1 MMYRIFSVLA
11 LSVLS
16 TTTYAQTITLDE
28 AIAQGLRN
36 RPELKAREVQIRIAE
51 GENDKLRAQWL
62 PQVNASADLRWNTEL
77 QTSVLPVGQFGL
89 PGVAADA
96 TQEIQIGVPFN
107 NALSVQAEQ
116 KIYDANRRIDRQIN
130 AAQVESQQAAL
141 SQESRDIRFAITEA
155 YYAAV
160 FNREKM
166 DLARQ
171 ALDRAQLNLRV
182 AQNQLQAGAVL
193 PNDVD
198 RLALDLSNAQLSL
211 KKAEQDYSL
220 SVKRLQYQMGA
231 SPDGGIQLSE
241 SISALLTDTLALINR
256 IEQRPE
262 ILSENIA
269 LRLNALNRDKQ
280 LARRLPTVSAYGNYT
295 LLQLSETFNPVA
307 SGTWFPYSFIGV
319 KATVPIFDG
328 RQARLGAREFALRQE
343 INRYNL
349 DRLRAGFNFDAT
361 AQASAMQQARL
372 DVEES
377 RKNVQLAR
385 QLLATDQ
392 LRFEQGV
399 LKQTDLK
406 NSEFALQ
413 TAENN
418 YLNAVYAFLVARL
431 NYEKSL

>member
-1 MMYRIFSVLA
+1 MLRSISVLL

-16 TTTYAQTITLDE
+16 AATYAQTITLDE

-36 RPELKAREVQIRIAE
+36 RPELKAQEVQIRIAE
-51 GENDKLRAQWL
+51 GEKDKLRAQWL
-62 PQVNASADLRWNTEL
+62 PQLSASADLRWNTEL
-77 QTSVLPVGQFGL
+77 QTSVLPIGQFGL
-89 PGVAADA
+89 PGVPSDA

-107 NALSVQAEQ
+107 NALGVQAEQ

-130 AAQVESQQAAL
+130 AAQVESRQIAL
-141 SQESRDIRFAITEA
+141 SQETRDIRFAITEA

-160 FNREKM
+160 FNREKRE
-166 DLARQ
+166 LARQ
-171 ALDRAQLNLRV
+171 ALDRAQLNLRT
-182 AQNQLQAGAVL
+182 AENQLQAGAAL

-198 RLALDLSNAQLSL
+198 RLALDVSNAQLAL
-211 KKAEQDYSL
+211 KKVEQDYAL

-231 SPDGGIQLSE
+231 APDGSLQLSE
-241 SISALLTDTLALINR
+241 NVAALLTDTVLLVNR

-269 LRLNALNRDKQ
+269 LRLNALNREKQ

-307 SGTWFPYSFIGV
+307 ADTWFPYSFIGV
-319 KATVPIFDG
+319 KASVPIFDG
-328 RQARLGAREFALRQE
+328 RQASLSAREFALRQDV
-343 INRYNL
+343 NRYNL
-349 DRLRAGFNFDAT
+349 DRLRANFNFEAT
-361 AQASAMQQARL
+361 AQASAMEQARL
-372 DVEES
+372 DVQES
-377 RKNVQLAR
+377 LKNVALAR
-385 QLLATDQ
+385 QLLSTDQ

-418 YLNAVYAFLVARL
+418 YLNAVYAYLVARL

>member
-1 MMYRIFSVLA
+1 MLRSISVLL

-16 TTTYAQTITLDE
+16 AATYAQTITLDE

-36 RPELKAREVQIRIAE
+36 RPELKAQEVQIRIAE
-51 GENDKLRAQWL
+51 GEKDKLRAQWL
-62 PQVNASADLRWNTEL
+62 PQLSASADLRWNTEL
-77 QTSVLPVGQFGL
+77 QTSVLPIGQFGL
-89 PGVAADA
+89 PGVPSDA

-107 NALSVQAEQ
+107 NALGVQAEQ

-130 AAQVESQQAAL
+130 AAQVESRQIAL
-141 SQESRDIRFAITEA
+141 SQETRDIRFAITEA

-160 FNREKM
+160 FNREKRE
-166 DLARQ
+166 LARQ
-171 ALDRAQLNLRV
+171 ALDRAQLNLRT
-182 AQNQLQAGAVL
+182 AENQLQAGAAL

-198 RLALDLSNAQLSL
+198 RLALDVSNAQLSL
-211 KKAEQDYSL
+211 KKVEQDYAL

-231 SPDGGIQLSE
+231 APDGSLQLSE
-241 SISALLTDTLALINR
+241 NVAVLLADTVLLVNR

-269 LRLNALNRDKQ
+269 LRLNALNREKQ

-307 SGTWFPYSFIGV
+307 ADTWFPYSFIGV
-319 KATVPIFDG
+319 KASVPIFDG
-328 RQARLGAREFALRQE
+328 RQASLSAREFALRQDV
-343 INRYNL
+343 NRYNL
-349 DRLRAGFNFDAT
+349 DRLRANFNFEAT
-361 AQASAMQQARL
+361 APASAMEQARL
-372 DVEES
+372 DVQES
-377 RKNVQLAR
+377 LKNVALAR
-385 QLLATDQ
+385 QLLSTDQ

-418 YLNAVYAFLVARL
+418 YLNAVYAYLVARL

>member
-1 MMYRIFSVLA
+1 MLRSISVLL

-16 TTTYAQTITLDE
+16 AATFAQTTTLDE

-36 RPELKAREVQIRIAE
+36 RPELKAQEVQLRIAE
-51 GENDKLRAQWL
+51 GEKDKLRAQWL
-62 PQVNASADLRWNTEL
+62 PQLSASADLRWNTEL
-77 QTSVLPVGQFGL
+77 QTSVLPIGQFGL
-89 PGVAADA
+89 PGVPSDA

-107 NALSVQAEQ
+107 NALGVQAEQ

-130 AAQVESQQAAL
+130 AAQVESRQIAL
-141 SQESRDIRFAITEA
+141 SQETRDIRFAITEA

-160 FNREKM
+160 FNREKRE
-166 DLARQ
+166 LARQ
-171 ALDRAQLNLRV
+171 ALDRAQLNLRT
-182 AQNQLQAGAVL
+182 AENQLQAGAAL

-198 RLALDLSNAQLSL
+198 RLALDVSNAQLSL
-211 KKAEQDYSL
+211 KKAEQDYAL
-220 SVKRLQYQMGA
+220 SVKRLQYQMGTA
-231 SPDGGIQLSE
+231 PDGSLQLSE
-241 SISALLTDTLALINR
+241 NVAALLTDTVLLVNR

-269 LRLNALNRDKQ
+269 LRLNALNREKQ

-307 SGTWFPYSFIGV
+307 ADTWFPYSFIGV
-319 KATVPIFDG
+319 KASVPIFDG
-328 RQARLGAREFALRQE
+328 RQARLGAREFALQQDV
-343 INRYNL
+343 NRYNL
-349 DRLRAGFNFDAT
+349 DRLRANFNFEAT
-361 AQASAMQQARL
+361 AQASAMEQARL
-372 DVEES
+372 DVQES
-377 RKNVQLAR
+377 LKNVALAR
-385 QLLATDQ
+385 QLLSTDQ

-418 YLNAVYAFLVARL
+418 YLNAVYAYLVARL
-431 NYEKSL
+431 NYEKAL

>member
-1 MMYRIFSVLA
+1 MLRSISVLL

-16 TTTYAQTITLDE
+16 AATYAQTITLDE

-36 RPELKAREVQIRIAE
+36 RPELKAQEVQIRIAE
-51 GENDKLRAQWL
+51 GEKDKLRAQWL
-62 PQVNASADLRWNTEL
+62 PQLSASADLRWNTEL
-77 QTSVLPVGQFGL
+77 QTSVLPIGQFGL
-89 PGVAADA
+89 PGVPSDA

-107 NALSVQAEQ
+107 NALGVQAEQ

-130 AAQVESQQAAL
+130 AAQVESRQIAL
-141 SQESRDIRFAITEA
+141 SQETRDIRFAITEA

-160 FNREKM
+160 FNREKRE
-166 DLARQ
+166 LARQ
-171 ALDRAQLNLRV
+171 ALDRAQLNLRT
-182 AQNQLQAGAVL
+182 AENQLQAGAAL

-198 RLALDLSNAQLSL
+198 RLALDVSNAQLAL
-211 KKAEQDYSL
+211 KKVEQDYAL

-231 SPDGGIQLSE
+231 APDGSLQLSE
-241 SISALLTDTLALINR
+241 NVAALLTDTVLLVNR

-269 LRLNALNRDKQ
+269 LRLNALNREKQ

-307 SGTWFPYSFIGV
+307 ADTWFPYSFIGV
-319 KATVPIFDG
+319 KASVPIFDG
-328 RQARLGAREFALRQE
+328 RQASLSAREFALRQDV
-343 INRYNL
+343 NRYNL
-349 DRLRAGFNFDAT
+349 DRLRANFNFEAT
-361 AQASAMQQARL
+361 AQASAMEQARL
-372 DVEES
+372 DVQES
-377 RKNVQLAR
+377 LKNVALAR
-385 QLLATDQ
+385 QLLSTDQ

-418 YLNAVYAFLVARL
+418 YLNAVYAYLVARL
-431 NYEKSL
+431 NYEKTL

>member
-1 MMYRIFSVLA
+1 MLRSISVLL

-16 TTTYAQTITLDE
+16 AATYAQTITLDE

-36 RPELKAREVQIRIAE
+36 RPELKAQEVQIRIAE
-51 GENDKLRAQWL
+51 GEKDKLRAQWL
-62 PQVNASADLRWNTEL
+62 PQLSASADLRWNTEL
-77 QTSVLPVGQFGL
+77 QTSVLPIGQFGL
-89 PGVAADA
+89 PGVPSDA

-107 NALSVQAEQ
+107 NALGVQAEQ

-130 AAQVESQQAAL
+130 AAQVESRQIAL
-141 SQESRDIRFAITEA
+141 SQETRDIRFAITEA

-160 FNREKM
+160 FNREKRE
-166 DLARQ
+166 LARQ
-171 ALDRAQLNLRV
+171 ALDRAQLNLRT
-182 AQNQLQAGAVL
+182 AENQLQAGAAL

-198 RLALDLSNAQLSL
+198 RLALDVSNAQLAL
-211 KKAEQDYSL
+211 KKVEQDYAL

-231 SPDGGIQLSE
+231 APDGSLQLSE
-241 SISALLTDTLALINR
+241 NVAVLLADTVLLVNR

-269 LRLNALNRDKQ
+269 LRLNALNREKQ

-307 SGTWFPYSFIGV
+307 ADTWFPYSFIGV
-319 KATVPIFDG
+319 KASVPIFDG
-328 RQARLGAREFALRQE
+328 RQASLSAREFALRQDV
-343 INRYNL
+343 NRYNL
-349 DRLRAGFNFDAT
+349 DRLRANFNFEAT
-361 AQASAMQQARL
+361 AQASAMEQARL
-372 DVEES
+372 DVQES
-377 RKNVQLAR
+377 LKNVALAR
-385 QLLATDQ
+385 QLLSTDQ

-418 YLNAVYAFLVARL
+418 YLNAVYAYLVARL

>member
-1 MMYRIFSVLA
+1 MLRSISVLL

-16 TTTYAQTITLDE
+16 AATFAQTTTLDE

-36 RPELKAREVQIRIAE
+36 RPELKAQEVQLRIAE
-51 GENDKLRAQWL
+51 GEKDKLRAQWL
-62 PQVNASADLRWNTEL
+62 PQLSASADLRWNTEL
-77 QTSVLPVGQFGL
+77 QTSVLPIGQFGL
-89 PGVAADA
+89 PGVPSDA

-107 NALSVQAEQ
+107 NALGVQAEQ

-130 AAQVESQQAAL
+130 AAQVESRQIAL
-141 SQESRDIRFAITEA
+141 SQETRDIRFAITEA

-160 FNREKM
+160 FNREKRE
-166 DLARQ
+166 LARQ
-171 ALDRAQLNLRV
+171 ALDRAQLNLRT
-182 AQNQLQAGAVL
+182 AENQLQAGAAL

-198 RLALDLSNAQLSL
+198 RLALDVSNAQLSL
-211 KKAEQDYSL
+211 KKAEQDYAL
-220 SVKRLQYQMGA
+220 SVKRLQYQMGTA
-231 SPDGGIQLSE
+231 PDGSLQLSE
-241 SISALLTDTLALINR
+241 NVAALLTDTVLLVNR

-269 LRLNALNRDKQ
+269 LRLNALNREKQ

-307 SGTWFPYSFIGV
+307 ADTWFPYSFIGV
-319 KATVPIFDG
+319 KASVPIFDG

-343 INRYNL
+343 MNRYNL
-349 DRLRAGFNFDAT
+349 DRLRANFNFEAT
-361 AQASAMQQARL
+361 AQASAMEQARL
-372 DVEES
+372 DVQES
-377 RKNVQLAR
+377 LKNVALAR
-385 QLLATDQ
+385 QLLSTDQ
-392 LRFEQGV
+392 LRFEQSV

-418 YLNAVYAFLVARL
+418 YLNAVYAYLVARL
-431 NYEKSL
+431 NYEKTL

>member
-1 MMYRIFSVLA
+1 MLRSISVLL

-16 TTTYAQTITLDE
+16 AATYAQTITLDE

-36 RPELKAREVQIRIAE
+36 RPELKAQEVQIRIAE
-51 GENDKLRAQWL
+51 GEKDKLRAQWL
-62 PQVNASADLRWNTEL
+62 PQLSASADLRWNTEL
-77 QTSVLPVGQFGL
+77 QTSVLPIGQFGL
-89 PGVAADA
+89 PGVPSDA

-107 NALSVQAEQ
+107 NALGVQAEQ

-130 AAQVESQQAAL
+130 AAQVESRQIAL
-141 SQESRDIRFAITEA
+141 SQETRDIRFAITEA

-160 FNREKM
+160 FNREKRE
-166 DLARQ
+166 LARQ
-171 ALDRAQLNLRV
+171 ALDRAQLNLRT
-182 AQNQLQAGAVL
+182 AENQLQAGAAL

-198 RLALDLSNAQLSL
+198 RLALDVSNAQLSL
-211 KKAEQDYSL
+211 KKVEQDYAL

-231 SPDGGIQLSE
+231 APDGSLQLSE
-241 SISALLTDTLALINR
+241 NVAVLLADTVLLVNR

-269 LRLNALNRDKQ
+269 LRLNALNREKQ

-307 SGTWFPYSFIGV
+307 ADTWFPYSFIGV
-319 KATVPIFDG
+319 KASVPIFDG
-328 RQARLGAREFALRQE
+328 RQASLSAREFALRQDV
-343 INRYNL
+343 NRYNL
-349 DRLRAGFNFDAT
+349 DRLRANFNFEAT
-361 AQASAMQQARL
+361 AQASAMEQARL
-372 DVEES
+372 DVQES
-377 RKNVQLAR
+377 LKNVALAR
-385 QLLATDQ
+385 QLLSTDQ

-418 YLNAVYAFLVARL
+418 YLNAVYAYLVARL